1 MNEHRRSSIHA
12 FARTLAIATVTSA
25 SLASEHGRHATPIAI
40 EVHPASIAL
49 EGGLDRQRVL
59 VHARFE
65 DGTLRDV
72 TAESSLAVAD
82 GLAVIDNAMLS
93 PRRDGEGTL
102 TIAWSGLQSSIPV
115 SIRDSGVTPPPSF
128 RNDVIPAMTGPG
140 CNSGGCHG
148 SARGQDGFHLSL
160 FGFDPTGDLERV
172 VREIPGRRID
182 LAAPHRSLLLEKATG
197 SVPHTGGR
205 LFDTDDEAYQAIHR
219 WIAAGA
225 PRDPAESPRLQSVVM
240 GPGPI
245 VVRAGDTARIAVTA
259 RYDDGR
265 DRDAT
270 GLAILRSSNDT
281 VASPNRAG
289 ELRTG
294 MPGETFITA
303 TFGDRTVGLPVIV
316 LPETDPD
323 DLDDPAGDAP
333 ANEIDA
339 AVGARLRDLRL
350 RPSPLCDDATF
361 VRRLHLDLVG
371 RLPTP
376 EEVRVFVEDETAGKR
391 EALVDRLLADPAFA
405 RLNLMEWSEILAI
418 RSDGQRI
425 SPKAAL
431 GFHGWLRARFESGD
445 GIDAIVRDIL
455 TAEGGTFTSPATN
468 YFEATDD
475 EKLLAENVAQ
485 SFLGIRIQCAQCHN
499 HPFDRWTQDD
509 YYGFVAH
516 FAQLARKGAED
527 QRERIVFDRGRG
539 ETKHPVGGA
548 DVPPKPLGDP
558 AVEIGRRDRREV
570 LADWLVAPE
579 NPFFARSMA
588 NRLWARFFGR
598 GIVDPVDDFRIS
610 NPPSNPALLDLLAD
624 RLIETGYDF
633 RVLARDICTSRTY
646 QRATS
651 TNETNARD
659 ESNFSRATLRRIRA
673 EVLLDCICQI
683 TEAPEKLPGLPLGSR
698 AVEIADGAR
707 STYFLDTFGRSP
719 RRSVCSCE
727 VSTSPSLSQAL
738 HLINGDTVSRKIEQ
752 GGVVAR
758 ALASG
763 ASPHAILDDLASRT
777 LGRPATE
784 AEHAALA
791 ADLAETRTETMTET
805 SAEAGTESGTETA
818 VKPEID
824 PRPVLEDAFWAY
836 LNSREFLFNH

>member
-1 MNEHRRSSIHA
+1 VSGSRRLIGTTIGAISIA
-12 FARTLAIATVTSA
+12 CTLAPPAGAAVT
-25 SLASEHGRHATPIAI
+25 GRRAAPVAI
-40 EVHPASIAL
+40 EVHPESVSL
-49 EGGLDRQRVL
+49 EGALDHQRIL
-59 VHARFE
+59 VHARFA
-65 DGTLRDV
+65 DGTVRDI
-72 TAESSLAVAD
+72 TDDASLTLAD
-82 GLAVIDNAMLS
+82 GIATLTNATAS
-93 PRRDGEGTL
+93 PARDGEGTIS
-102 TIAWSGLQSSIPV
+102 IAWSGLEAAIPITV
-115 SIRDSGVTPPPSF
+115 RNAGVTPPPSF
-128 RNDVIPAMTGPG
+128 QNDVIPAMTGPG

-148 SARGQDGFHLSL
+148 SARGKDGFHLSL

-172 VREIPGRRID
+172 VRELPGRRID

-197 SVPHTGGR
+197 AVPHTGGR
-205 LFDTDDEAYQAIHR
+205 RFDEGDEAYRAIHR

-225 PRDPAESPRLQSVVM
+225 PRERPDAPRLVAVEM

-245 VVRAGDTARIAVTA
+245 VLRVGDAARLAVTA
-259 RYDDGR
+259 RYDDGT

-270 GLAILRSSNDT
+270 SLSILRSSNET
-281 VASPNRAG
+281 VASTDRRG
-289 ELRTG
+289 VLRTG
-294 MPGETFITA
+294 MTGETFVTA

-316 LPETDPD
+316 LPETDPA
-323 DLDDPAGDAP
+323 DLDDPAADAP

-350 RPSPLCDDATF
+350 RPSPLCDDVTF
-361 VRRLHLDLVG
+361 VRRVHLDLVG

-376 EEVRVFVEDETAGKR
+376 DEIRSFTADGSPEKR
-391 EALVDRLLADPAFA
+391 TALVDRLLADPAFA

-431 GFHGWLRARFESGD
+431 GFHGWLRGRFEAGD

-499 HPFDRWTQDD
+499 HPFDRWTQND

-516 FAQLARKGAED
+516 FAQLGRKGAED

-548 DVPPKPLGDP
+548 DVPPKPLGEP

-570 LADWLVAPE
+570 LADWLVDPE

-598 GIVDPVDDFRIS
+598 GIVEPVDDFRIS
-610 NPPSNPALLDLLAD
+610 NPPSNPALLDLLAR
-624 RLIETGYDF
+624 RLVETGYDF
-633 RVLARDICTSRTY
+633 RALARDICTSRTY
-646 QRATS
+646 QRATAS
-651 TNETNARD
+651 NETNARD
-659 ESNFSRATLRRIRA
+659 DANFSRATLRRIRA

-719 RRSVCSCE
+719 RRTVCSCE

-738 HLINGDTVSRKIEQ
+738 HLINGETVSRKIEQ

-763 ASPHAILDDLASRT
+763 ATPDAILDDLAFRS
-777 LGRPATE
+777 LGRSATE
-784 AEHAALA
+784 TEHAALLA
-791 ADLAETRTETMTET
+791 PLAEP
-805 SAEAGTESGTETA
+805 G
-818 VKPEID
+818 VD
-824 PRPVLEDAFWAY
+824 PRPVLEDAFWAF

>member
-1 MNEHRRSSIHA
+1 MTPPSPRRHRA
-12 FARTLAIATVTSA
+12 ATLAVLMLTAAATASA
-25 SLASEHGRHATPIAI
+25 STEPAAPVAI
-40 EVHPASIAL
+40 DIHPASISLDGA
-49 EGGLDRQRVL
+49 LDRQRIL
-59 VHARFE
+59 VHARFA
-65 DGTLRDV
+65 DGTVRDV
-72 TAESSLAVAD
+72 TDDSAITIAD
-82 GLAVIDNAMLS
+82 GLATIDAATVS
-93 PRRDGEGTL
+93 PARDGEGTIR
-102 TIAWSGLQSSIPV
+102 IAWSDLDASIPLV
-115 SIRDSGVTPPPSF
+115 VRDAAAAPPPSF

-160 FGFDPTGDLERV
+160 FGFDPDGDLERI
-172 VREIPGRRID
+172 VRELPGRRVD
-182 LAAPHRSLLLEKATG
+182 LAAPHRSLLLEKAVG

-205 LFDTDDEAYQAIHR
+205 RFDEDDEAYRAIHR

-225 PRDPAESPRLQSVVM
+225 PRDRPDAPRLAGVEM
-240 GPGPI
+240 GPGPLVI
-245 VVRAGDTARIAVTA
+245 RAGDAARIAVTA
-259 RYDDGR
+259 RYDDGS

-270 GLAILRSSNDT
+270 GLAILRSSNET
-281 VASPNRAG
+281 VAATDRSG
-289 ELRTG
+289 VLRTG
-294 MPGETFITA
+294 MTGETFVTA
-303 TFGDRTVGLPVIV
+303 TFGDRTVGIPVIV
-316 LPETDPD
+316 LPETDPA
-323 DLDDPAGDAP
+323 DLDDPAADAP
-333 ANEIDA
+333 FNEIDA
-339 AVGARLRDLRL
+339 AVASRLRDLRL

-361 VRRLHLDLVG
+361 VRRVHLDLAG

-376 EEVRVFVEDETAGKR
+376 DEVRAFVAETAPDKR
-391 EALVDRLLADPAFA
+391 AALVDRLLADPAFA

-455 TAEGGTFTSPATN
+455 TAEGGTFANPATN

-516 FAQLARKGAED
+516 FAQLARKRAED

-539 ETKHPVGGA
+539 ETAHPVGGA
-548 DVPPKPLGDP
+548 TVPPKPLGDP
-558 AVEIGRRDRREV
+558 PVEIGRRDRREV

-610 NPPSNPALLDLLAD
+610 NPPSNPALLDLLAR
-624 RLIETGYDF
+624 RLVETGYDF
-633 RVLARDICTSRTY
+633 RALARDICTSRTY
-646 QRATS
+646 QRSTA

-659 ESNFSRATLRRIRA
+659 EANFSRATIRRIRA

-719 RRSVCSCE
+719 RRSVCACE

-738 HLINGDTVSRKIEQ
+738 HLINGETVSRKIEQ

-758 ALASG
+758 ALAAG
-763 ASPHAILDDLASRT
+763 ATPAAILDDLAARAI
-777 LGRPATE
+777 GRHATE
-784 AEHAALA
+784 DEQEMLRSE
-791 ADLAETRTETMTET
+791 LQ
-805 SAEAGTESGTETA
+805 SGDA
-818 VKPEID
+818 D
-824 PRPVLEDAFWAY
+824 PRLVLEDAFWAF

>member
-1 MNEHRRSSIHA
+1 MNDRRLEVRRDRRPIRVHRETIAGLVVAVVS
-12 FARTLAIATVTSA
+12 TAIASPAATSA
-25 SLASEHGRHATPIAI
+25 TRASTDPGHAAPVAI
-40 EVHPASIAL
+40 EVHPAAISL
-49 EGGLDRQRVL
+49 EGALDHQRII
-59 VHARFE
+59 VHARFP
-65 DGTLRDV
+65 DGTVRDV
-72 TAESSLAVAD
+72 TDESVLTIAD
-82 GLAVIDNAMLS
+82 GLAVLDDAMVS
-93 PRRDGEGTL
+93 PARDGEGTL
-102 TIAWSGLQSSIPV
+102 AITWSGLASSIPLTV
-115 SIRDSGVTPPPSF
+115 RDAGTTPPPSF

-160 FGFDPTGDLERV
+160 FGFDPAGDLERI
-172 VREIPGRRID
+172 VRELPGRRID

-197 SVPHTGGR
+197 AVPHTGGR
-205 LFDTDDEAYQAIHR
+205 RFDEDDEAYRAIHR

-225 PRDPAESPRLQSVVM
+225 PRDADDGPRLLAVEM
-240 GPGPI
+240 GPGPL
-245 VVRAGDTARIAVTA
+245 VVRAGDAARIVVTA
-259 RYDDGR
+259 RYDDR
-265 DRDAT
+265 TDRDAT
-270 GLAILRSSNDT
+270 GLAILRSSNET
-281 VASPNRAG
+281 VASVDRSG
-289 ELRTG
+289 VLRTG
-294 MPGETFITA
+294 LTGETFVTA
-303 TFGDRTVGLPVIV
+303 TYGDRTVGLPVIV
-316 LPETDPD
+316 LPETDPAN
-323 DLDDPAGDAP
+323 LDDPAGGTST
-333 ANEIDA
+333 NEIDV
-339 AVGARLRDLRL
+339 AVGERLRDLRL
-350 RPSPLCDDATF
+350 RPSPLCADATF
-361 VRRLHLDLVG
+361 IRRVHLDLVG
-371 RLPTP
+371 RLPSP
-376 EEVRVFVEDETAGKR
+376 DEVRTFVADDVPDKR
-391 EALVDRLLADPAFA
+391 TALVDRLLADPAFA

-431 GFHGWLRARFESGD
+431 GFHGWLRARFEAGD
-445 GIDAIVRDIL
+445 GIDAIARDIL

-516 FAQLARKGAED
+516 FAQLGRKRAED

-558 AVEIGRRDRREV
+558 AADLDGKNGRRDRRAV

-598 GIVDPVDDFRIS
+598 GIVDPVDDFRIT
-610 NPPSNPALLDLLAD
+610 NPPSNPALLDLLAA
-624 RLIETGYDF
+624 RLVETGYDF
-633 RVLARDICTSRTY
+633 RALARDICTSRTY
-646 QRATS
+646 QRATT
-651 TNETNARD
+651 TNETNERD
-659 ESNFSRATLRRIRA
+659 DANFSRATLRRIRA

-738 HLINGDTVSRKIEQ
+738 HLINGETVSRKIEQ
-752 GGVVAR
+752 GGVVPR
-758 ALASG
+758 ALAAG
-763 ASPHAILDDLASRT
+763 ETPDAILDDLAFRS
-777 LGRPATE
+777 LGRPATA
-784 AEHAALA
+784 AEHAALQGE
-791 ADLAETRTETMTET
+791 L
-805 SAEAGTESGTETA
+805 AEAG
-818 VKPEID
+818 ID
-824 PRPVLEDAFWAY
+824 PRPVLEDAFWAF

>member
-1 MNEHRRSSIHA
+1 MSGSRRLIGTTIGAISIA
-12 FARTLAIATVTSA
+12 CTLAPPAGAAVT
-25 SLASEHGRHATPIAI
+25 GRRAAPVAI
-40 EVHPASIAL
+40 EVHPESVSL
-49 EGGLDRQRVL
+49 EGALDHQRIL
-59 VHARFE
+59 VHARFA
-65 DGTLRDV
+65 DGTVRDI
-72 TAESSLAVAD
+72 TDDASLTLAD
-82 GLAVIDNAMLS
+82 GIATLTNATAS
-93 PRRDGEGTL
+93 PARDGEGTIS
-102 TIAWSGLQSSIPV
+102 IAWSGLEAAIPITV
-115 SIRDSGVTPPPSF
+115 RNAGVTPPPSF
-128 RNDVIPAMTGPG
+128 QNDVIPAMTGPG

-148 SARGQDGFHLSL
+148 SARGKDGFHLSL

-172 VREIPGRRID
+172 VRELPGRRID

-197 SVPHTGGR
+197 AVPHTGGR
-205 LFDTDDEAYQAIHR
+205 RFDEGDEAYRAIHR

-225 PRDPAESPRLQSVVM
+225 PRERPDAPRLVAVEM

-245 VVRAGDTARIAVTA
+245 VLRVGDAARLAVTA
-259 RYDDGR
+259 RYDDGT

-270 GLAILRSSNDT
+270 SLSILRSSNET
-281 VASPNRAG
+281 VASTDRRG
-289 ELRTG
+289 VLRTG
-294 MPGETFITA
+294 MTGETFVTA

-316 LPETDPD
+316 LPETDPA
-323 DLDDPAGDAP
+323 DLDDPAADAP

-350 RPSPLCDDATF
+350 RPSPLCDDVTF
-361 VRRLHLDLVG
+361 VRRVHLDLVG

-376 EEVRVFVEDETAGKR
+376 DEIRSFTADGSPEKR
-391 EALVDRLLADPAFA
+391 TALVDRLLADPAFA

-431 GFHGWLRARFESGD
+431 GFHGWLRGRFEAGD

-499 HPFDRWTQDD
+499 HPFDRWTQND

-516 FAQLARKGAED
+516 FAQLGRKGAED

-548 DVPPKPLGDP
+548 DVPPKPLGEP

-570 LADWLVAPE
+570 LADWLVDPE

-598 GIVDPVDDFRIS
+598 GIVEPVDDFRIS
-610 NPPSNPALLDLLAD
+610 NPPSNPALLDLLAR
-624 RLIETGYDF
+624 RLVETGYDF
-633 RVLARDICTSRTY
+633 RALARDICTSRTY
-646 QRATS
+646 QRATAS
-651 TNETNARD
+651 NETNARD
-659 ESNFSRATLRRIRA
+659 DANFSRATLRRIRA

-719 RRSVCSCE
+719 RRTVCSCE

-738 HLINGDTVSRKIEQ
+738 HLINGETVSRKIEQ

-763 ASPHAILDDLASRT
+763 ATPDAILDDLAFRS
-777 LGRPATE
+777 LGRSATE
-784 AEHAALA
+784 TEHAALLA
-791 ADLAETRTETMTET
+791 PLAEP
-805 SAEAGTESGTETA
+805 G
-818 VKPEID
+818 VD
-824 PRPVLEDAFWAY
+824 PRPVLEDAFWAF

>member
-1 MNEHRRSSIHA
+1 MTGSRLLVGTAIGA
-12 FARTLAIATVTSA
+12 IAIACTLAPPAGASVT
-25 SLASEHGRHATPIAI
+25 GRRAAPVAI
-40 EVHPASIAL
+40 EVHPGSVSL
-49 EGGLDRQRVL
+49 EGALDHQRIL
-59 VHARFE
+59 VHARFA
-65 DGTLRDV
+65 DGTVRDV
-72 TAESSLAVAD
+72 TDDASLTLAD
-82 GLAVIDNAMLS
+82 GIATLTNATAS
-93 PRRDGEGTL
+93 PARDGEGTIS
-102 TIAWSGLQSSIPV
+102 IAWSGLEASIPIAV
-115 SIRDSGVTPPPSF
+115 RNAGVTPPPSF
-128 RNDVIPAMTGPG
+128 QNDVIPAMTGPG

-148 SARGQDGFHLSL
+148 SARGKDGFHLSL

-172 VREIPGRRID
+172 VRELPGRRVD

-197 SVPHTGGR
+197 AVPHTGGR
-205 LFDTDDEAYQAIHR
+205 RFGEDDEAYRAIHR

-225 PRDPAESPRLQSVVM
+225 PRERADAPRLVAVEM

-245 VVRAGDTARIAVTA
+245 VLRVGDAARLAVTA
-259 RYDDGR
+259 RYDDGT

-270 GLAILRSSNDT
+270 ALSILRSSNET
-281 VASPNRAG
+281 VASADHTG
-289 ELRTG
+289 VLRTG
-294 MPGETFITA
+294 LTGETFVTA

-316 LPETDPD
+316 LPETDPA
-323 DLDDPAGDAP
+323 DLDDPAAEAP

-350 RPSPLCDDATF
+350 RPSPLCDDVTF
-361 VRRLHLDLVG
+361 VRRVHLDLAG

-376 EEVRVFVEDETAGKR
+376 DEIRSFTADASPEKR

-431 GFHGWLRARFESGD
+431 GFHGWLRGRFEAGD

-499 HPFDRWTQDD
+499 HPFDRWTQND

-516 FAQLARKGAED
+516 FAQLGRKGAED

-539 ETKHPVGGA
+539 ETKHPVGGG

-598 GIVDPVDDFRIS
+598 GIVEPVDDFRIS
-610 NPPSNPALLDLLAD
+610 NPPSNPALLDLLAR
-624 RLIETGYDF
+624 RLVETGYDF
-633 RVLARDICTSRTY
+633 RAIARDICTSRTY
-646 QRATS
+646 QRSTS
-651 TNETNARD
+651 SNETNARD
-659 ESNFSRATLRRIRA
+659 EANFSRATLRRIRA
-673 EVLLDCICQI
+673 EILLDCICQI
-683 TEAPEKLPGLPLGSR
+683 TEAPEKLPGLPIGSR

-738 HLINGDTVSRKIEQ
+738 HLINGETVSRKIEH

-758 ALASG
+758 AIASG
-763 ASPHAILDDLASRT
+763 ATPDAILDDLAFRS
-777 LGRPATE
+777 LGRSATE
-784 AEHAALA
+784 TEHAALL
-791 ADLAETRTETMTET
+791 ADLAEP
-805 SAEAGTESGTETA
+805 G
-818 VKPEID
+818 VD
-824 PRPVLEDAFWAY
+824 PRPVLEDAFWAF